1 MMTLLST
8 LLGFASGGLPKVLDY
23 FQDRGDKK
31 HELALMSMQ
40 REREIALAKEGYIAQ
55 ARVGEIKTDQIEMQ
69 TQAQER
75 VAMYKHDMKIGDG
88 ASTWVINLRASVRPI
103 VTYVFVGLPHHRD
116 VSAQVYPP
124 KHYDFFPVLAL
135 FVLAKH
141 FGFKP
146 FSVCKHR
153 FFHSSISFIFSLII
167 FPQILHS

>member
-31 HELALMSMQ
+31 HELALMAMQ

-55 ARVGEIKTDQIEMQ
+55 ARVEEIKTDQIEMQ

-75 VAMYKHDMKIGDG
+75 IAMYKHDMKIGDG

-103 VTYVFVGLPHHRD
+103 VTYVFVGLLVVVD
-116 VSAQVYPP
+116 IAGIWYAYSTGVAFADAMNQVFS
-124 KHYDFFPVLAL
+124 DDEMSILAAIIA
-135 FVLAKH
+135 FW
-141 FGFKP
+141 FGSQAFNK
-146 FSVCKHR
+146 K
-153 FFHSSISFIFSLII
+153 
-167 FPQILHS
+167 